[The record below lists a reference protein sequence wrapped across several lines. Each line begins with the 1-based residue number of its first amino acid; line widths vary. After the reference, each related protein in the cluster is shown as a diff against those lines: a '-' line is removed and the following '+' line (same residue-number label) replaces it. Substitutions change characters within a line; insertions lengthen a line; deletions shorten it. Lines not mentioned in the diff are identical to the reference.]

1 MHRKTPFHAAGVRIL
16 ALGLAFALAACSD
29 TSGPASGSDGISAA
43 RGGVPG
49 PDLRAATAAKNK
61 HVDRLIGQAGVEGVG
76 VGLSEDGKKGVVM
89 IFTEH
94 GAVGGLPRAL
104 DGVPVR
110 LRPTGKI
117 HAGLPPQAKGGT
129 PGPPG
134 GGGGGGGGGGESAD
148 PTGTFPRPV
157 PIGVSIGN
165 VESCSAGTLGARVTK
180 GGSVYILS
188 NNHVLAEQNEAAN
201 GSDIIQPGR
210 FDTSPQCSI
219 PAGGK
224 IGDLAQFVPIS
235 FSGNNTVDA
244 AIASTTTGNVGTATF
259 SGGYGE
265 PNSTTA
271 NAALNMA
278 VQKCGRTTKCTQG
291 TVSSVN
297 ATINVQY
304 SGGVARFV
312 NQVVISGRRG
322 AFSKSGDSGSLIVTD
337 NSSAN
342 PVALLFAGSNTVTIG
357 NPINAVLSSLGV
369 QIDGK

>member
-1 MHRKTPFHAAGVRIL
+1 MHRKPFRTVGVRIL

-29 TSGPASGSDGISAA
+29 TSGPASGNDGISAA

-49 PDLRAATAAKNK
+49 PDLTAATAAKNK
-61 HVDRLIGQAGVEGVG
+61 HVDRLIAQDGVEGVG

-89 IFTEH
+89 IFTTH
-94 GAVGGLPRAL
+94 GAVSGLPRAL
-104 DGVPVR
+104 DGVSVR
-110 LRPTGKI
+110 LLPTGKI
-117 HAGLPPQAKGGT
+117 YAGLPPQAKGGT

-134 GGGGGGGGGGESAD
+134 GGGGGGDGSAD

-165 VESCSAGTLGARVTK
+165 VGECSAGTLGARVTK
-180 GGSVYILS
+180 GGNVYILS
-188 NNHVLAEQNEAAN
+188 NNHVLARQNAAQI

-210 FDTSPQCSI
+210 YDTDPQCSI
-219 PAGGK
+219 PANSQ

-271 NAALNMA
+271 NAALSMA
-278 VQKCGRTTKCTQG
+278 VQKCGRTTSCNKG

-312 NQVVISGRRG
+312 NQVVISGKRG
-322 AFSKSGDSGSLIVTD
+322 PFSKAGDSGSLIVTD